1 MPRARS
7 HGLPY
12 ARKAWSTQGEGRFR
26 GNVRQA
32 CVRRV
37 SFVGRQVRGRR
48 KPYREEFLSHGRLA
62 FPRKCVDSARIASLK
77 AAIEPRGFLRK
88 MRQPRLD
95 SVQALLL
102 AMWQSG
108 RFFGQNAV

>member
-1 MPRARS
+1 M
-7 HGLPY
+7 
-12 ARKAWSTQGEGRFR
+12 
-26 GNVRQA
+26 
-32 CVRRV
+32 

-108 RFFGQNAV
+108 RLFGQNAV